1 MRSGSTTRRR
11 GSSKYRE
18 SRTRGHRK
26 CVKKKKAT
34 KMASEAA
41 ALLDQLMGAN
51 RDANP
56 EERPK
61 DKNWRD
67 EDVRSQR
74 RQWLWSV
81 DLFLSVLLQV
91 CKHFLC
97 GFCPSEL
104 FTNTKSDVGKV
115 TFLFPPSFRNCWRR
129 SDCMCF
135 ASVGPCHKV
144 HDEKLKKA

>member
-1 MRSGSTTRRR
+1 M
-11 GSSKYRE
+11 
-18 SRTRGHRK
+18 SRTSPWAPEVR
-26 CVKKKKAT
+26 KAT

-74 RQWLWSV
+74 RQ
-81 DLFLSVLLQV
+81 
-91 CKHFLC
+91 
-97 GFCPSEL
+97 
-104 FTNTKSDVGKV
+104 
-115 TFLFPPSFRNCWRR
+115 
-129 SDCMCF
+129 
-135 ASVGPCHKV
+135 
-144 HDEKLKKA
+144 